1 MKKNIAVLASGK
13 GSNAKNICSFFQNSK
28 DVTIKLI
35 CSNKKNSPLFSFSKE
50 NSIGFYYL
58 DTSVSSF
65 FDDFIQ
71 HLQLM
76 NIDFIVLSGFL
87 LKIPKNLVEL
97 YKNKIINIH
106 PSLLPK
112 YGGKG
117 MYGNHVHKAVLAQ
130 GESETGITIHY
141 VNEHYDEGKII
152 QQFSTSITEAETLD
166 SLLLKIKALEKA
178 HFPPTIEKAI
188 NEQLKIER
196 EKENQ

>member
-1 MKKNIAVLASGK
+1 MNIALFASGSGSNVKNIIEYFSKNQSVNVQLVV
-13 GSNAKNICSFFQNSK
+13 SNKPDAGALMHAKNAHINTRVFSHQELKNVDPVLESLN
-28 DVTIKLI
+28 D
-35 CSNKKNSPLFSFSKE
+35 SN
-50 NSIGFYYL
+50 IGMVIL
-58 DTSVSSF
+58 A
-65 FDDFIQ
+65 
-71 HLQLM
+71 
-76 NIDFIVLSGFL
+76 GFL
-87 LKIPKNLVEL
+87 LKIPSDLISRFNGD
-97 YKNKIINIH
+97 IINVH

-112 YGGKG
+112 FGGKG

-152 QQFSTSITEAETLD
+152 QQFSTSISEAETLD
-166 SLLLKIKALEKA
+166 TLLLKIKALEKA

>member
-1 MKKNIAVLASGK
+1 MNIALFASGSGSNVKNIIEYFS
-13 GSNAKNICSFFQNSK
+13 KNQSVNVQL
-28 DVTIKLI
+28 VV
-35 CSNKKNSPLFSFSKE
+35 SNKPDAGALMHAKSAHINTRVFSHQELKNVDPV
-50 NSIGFYYL
+50 L
-58 DTSVSSF
+58 DSLNDSNVGMV
-65 FDDFIQ
+65 I
-71 HLQLM
+71 LA
-76 NIDFIVLSGFL
+76 GFL
-87 LKIPKNLVEL
+87 LKIPSDLISRFNGD
-97 YKNKIINIH
+97 IINVH

-112 YGGKG
+112 FGGKG

-152 QQFSTSITEAETLD
+152 QQFSTSISEAETLD

>member
-28 DVTIKLI
+28 EIAVKLI
-35 CSNKKNSPLFSFSKE
+35 CSNKKNSPLSVFSKE
-50 NSIGFYYL
+50 NNVNFYHL
-58 DTSVSSF
+58 DTSVSNF

-76 NIDFIVLSGFL
+76 NIDFIILSGFL

-117 MYGNHVHKAVLAQ
+117 MYGHNIHSLVVKNK
-130 GESETGITIHY
+130 EKYSGITIHF
-141 VNEHYDEGKII
+141 VNEEYDSGAIIFQHKYELKQFETAESLSDEIQKIEHAFFPKII
-152 QQFSTSITEAETLD
+152 LETV
-166 SLLLKIKALEKA
+166 KK
-178 HFPPTIEKAI
+178 
-188 NEQLKIER
+188 
-196 EKENQ
+196 

>member
-28 DVTIKLI
+28 EVAVKLI
-35 CSNKKNSPLFSFSKE
+35 CSNKKNSPLFPYSKE
-50 NSIGFYYL
+50 NSISFYHL
-58 DTSVSSF
+58 DTSVSNF

-71 HLQLM
+71 HLHLM

-97 YKNKIINIH
+97 YENKIINIH

-117 MYGNHVHKAVLAQ
+117 MYGNNIHSLVIKNK
-130 GESETGITIHY
+130 EKYSGITIHF
-141 VNEHYDEGKII
+141 VNEEYDSGAIIFQHKYELKKSETVESLSNEIQKIEHAFFPKII
-152 QQFSTSITEAETLD
+152 LD
-166 SLLLKIKALEKA
+166 TIKKTAWE
-178 HFPPTIEKAI
+178 
-188 NEQLKIER
+188 
-196 EKENQ
+196 

>member
-1 MKKNIAVLASGK
+1 MNIALFASGSGSNVKNIIEYYSKNQSVNVQLVV
-13 GSNAKNICSFFQNSK
+13 SNKPDAGALIHAKNAHINTRVFSHQELKNVDPVLESLN
-28 DVTIKLI
+28 D
-35 CSNKKNSPLFSFSKE
+35 SN
-50 NSIGFYYL
+50 IGMVIL
-58 DTSVSSF
+58 A
-65 FDDFIQ
+65 
-71 HLQLM
+71 
-76 NIDFIVLSGFL
+76 GFL
-87 LKIPKNLVEL
+87 LKIPSDLISRFNGD
-97 YKNKIINIH
+97 IINVH

-112 YGGKG
+112 FGGKG

-152 QQFSTSITEAETLD
+152 QQFSTSISEAETLD

>member
-1 MKKNIAVLASGK
+1 MNIALFASGSGSNVKNIIEYFSKNQSVNVQLVV
-13 GSNAKNICSFFQNSK
+13 SNKPDAGALMHAKNAHINTRVFSHQELKNVDPVLESLN
-28 DVTIKLI
+28 D
-35 CSNKKNSPLFSFSKE
+35 SN
-50 NSIGFYYL
+50 IGMVIL
-58 DTSVSSF
+58 A
-65 FDDFIQ
+65 
-71 HLQLM
+71 
-76 NIDFIVLSGFL
+76 GFL
-87 LKIPKNLVEL
+87 LKIPSGLISRFNGD
-97 YKNKIINIH
+97 IINVH

-112 YGGKG
+112 FGGKG

-152 QQFSTSITEAETLD
+152 QQFSTSISEAETLD

>member
-1 MKKNIAVLASGK
+1 MNIALFASGSGSNVKNIIEYFSKNQSVNVQLVV
-13 GSNAKNICSFFQNSK
+13 SNKPDAGALMHAKNAHINTRVFSHQELKNVDPVLESLN
-28 DVTIKLI
+28 D
-35 CSNKKNSPLFSFSKE
+35 SN
-50 NSIGFYYL
+50 IGMVIL
-58 DTSVSSF
+58 A
-65 FDDFIQ
+65 
-71 HLQLM
+71 
-76 NIDFIVLSGFL
+76 GFL
-87 LKIPKNLVEL
+87 LKIPSDLISRFNGD
-97 YKNKIINIH
+97 IINVH

-112 YGGKG
+112 FGGKG